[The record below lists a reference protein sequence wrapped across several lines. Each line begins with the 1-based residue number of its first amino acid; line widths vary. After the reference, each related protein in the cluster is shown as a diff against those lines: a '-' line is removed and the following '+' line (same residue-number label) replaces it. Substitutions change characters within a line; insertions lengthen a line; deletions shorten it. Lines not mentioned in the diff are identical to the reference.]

1 MHKLA
6 CPKCHQ
12 ALIQEGNS
20 YKCINNHCYD
30 IAKSKYINLLL
41 NPDKASNN
49 PGDSKESLQAR
60 KAYLT
65 KGYYD
70 IILNNV
76 ISLINKYQNNQQLE
90 ILDLGC
96 GEGYYDG
103 ILNEVMHCLTKYTS
117 SPRQLLDL
125 GCGEGYYTYRI
136 KELLNDDSTIYGLDI
151 SKEAI
156 NMATKYTKDIYWIV
170 GNSKNIPILD
180 HSLDF
185 ITALFTVVNQ
195 KELERTLK
203 PGGYIIHVTA
213 NPNHLIE
220 IKELI
225 YDEIKVK
232 SDKYIRLD
240 FKNVESFDLVKTIEI
255 PNRED
260 ALNLLKMTPHYYHIK
275 KERRSVLDTLDKLNV
290 TIDVKITV
298 YQV

>member
-6 CPKCHQ
+6 CPKCHEPINQ
-12 ALIQEGNS
+12 INNS
-20 YKCINNHCYD
+20 YTCNNGHCYD
-30 IAKSKYINLLL
+30 LSKSKYLNLLL
-41 NPDKASNN
+41 NPDKATNN
-49 PGDSKESLQAR
+49 PGDSKDSLLAR
-60 KAYLT
+60 KEYLN

-76 ISLINKYQNNQQLE
+76 IGVIQKYRSNESLE

-96 GEGYYDG
+96 GEGYYTWGLKKVFD
-103 ILNEVMHCLTKYTS
+103 H
-117 SPRQLLDL
+117 D
-125 GCGEGYYTYRI
+125 
-136 KELLNDDSTIYGLDI
+136 TIYGLDI

-156 NMATKYTKDIYWIV
+156 NMATKYTKNVYWLV
-170 GNSKNIPILD
+170 GNSKNLPIID

-195 KELERTLK
+195 DELRRTLK
-203 PGGYIIHVTA
+203 IGGYIIHVTA
-213 NPNHLIE
+213 NPHHLME

-240 FKNVESFDLVKTIEI
+240 FETVESYDLIHKVTID
-255 PNRED
+255 NRKD

-275 KERRSVLDTLDKLNV
+275 KERRNVLDTLENIVV
-290 TIDVKITV
+290 TIDIKITI
-298 YQV
+298 YKT

>member
-6 CPKCHQ
+6 CPKCHEPIEQ
-12 ALIQEGNS
+12 IDNS

-30 IAKSKYINLLL
+30 LAKSKYLNLLL

-49 PGDSKESLQAR
+49 PGDSKESLIAR
-60 KAYLT
+60 KAFLT

-70 IILNNV
+70 VILNSV
-76 ISLINKYQNNQQLE
+76 IDTIKQYQTVDDLE

-96 GEGYYDG
+96 GEGYY
-103 ILNEVMHCLTKYTS
+103 
-117 SPRQLLDL
+117 
-125 GCGEGYYTYRI
+125 TYGL
-136 KELLNDDSTIYGLDI
+136 KQAFKQANVYGLDI
-151 SKEAI
+151 SKIAV
-156 NMATKYTKDIYWIV
+156 NMATKYTKDIYWLV

-185 ITALFTVVNQ
+185 VTALFTVVNQ
-195 KELERTLK
+195 NELQRVLK

-213 NPNHLIE
+213 NSNHLIE

-232 SDKYIRLD
+232 SDKFIRLG
-240 FKNVESFDLVKTIEI
+240 FNKVSSFDLVKKIHI
-255 PNRED
+255 NNRED
-260 ALNLLKMTPHYYHIK
+260 SLNLLKMTPHYYHIK
-275 KERRSVLDTLDKLNV
+275 KERRSVLDTLNTLDV

-298 YQV
+298 YQT

>member
-96 GEGYYDG
+96 GEGYYTNG
-103 ILNEVMHCLTKYTS
+103 LKNAFK
-117 SPRQLLDL
+117 
-125 GCGEGYYTYRI
+125 
-136 KELLNDDSTIYGLDI
+136 NDNIYGLDI

-232 SDKYIRLD
+232 SDKYIRLG